1 MRFFDTNFLYYGFP
15 GTTAASSNS
24 VISSFPFNEEGA
36 YPWKSNGQAVD
47 GNSIYLER
55 ALVQSIP
62 INRIFVQDTNI
73 SNLTIQ
79 VDLGAGYINLSAA
92 TSFNLIKSVAGD
104 NYFYELNNTINIFK
118 IKLIGSNT
126 IISNQDKFIRQ
137 VLGFKELGRI
147 KNNDDITPTRNRIQ
161 VISKLNSGKSDII
174 NKGSFFEFKV
184 KFKAHYKVEDNS
196 LLELL
201 SKRDQE
207 VWLWINDNQE
217 AIFAMPQEPYKFGN
231 IYKVAQKGNNSTQ
244 YAKNKFYS
252 GIDLDL
258 TYTEVA

>member
-1 MRFFDTNFLYYGFP
+1 MRFFDSNSLYYGFP
-15 GTTAASSNS
+15 GTVAASSNAA
-24 VISSFPFNEEGA
+24 IASFPFNEEGV
-36 YPWKSNGQAVD
+36 YPWKSLGQNID

-55 ALVQSIP
+55 SLVQSVS
-62 INRIFVQDTNI
+62 INRIFIQDTNI
-73 SNLTIQ
+73 NNITIQ
-79 VDLGAGYINLSAA
+79 VDLGAGYINLSSA

-104 NYFYELNNTINIFK
+104 NYFYELNNSITIFK
-118 IKLIGSNT
+118 IKISGSNT
-126 IISNQDKFIRQ
+126 IISNQEKFIKQ

-161 VISKLNSGKSDII
+161 VVSKLNSGKSDVI
-174 NKGSFFEFKV
+174 NKGTFFEFKI
-184 KFKAHYKVEDNS
+184 KFKAHYVANDNGI
-196 LLELL
+196 LQLL

-207 VWLWINDNQE
+207 VWLWVNDNQE
-217 AIFAMPQEPYKFGN
+217 ALFYMPQEPYKFGN
-231 IYKVAQKGNNSTQ
+231 IYKIALKGNNSPQ